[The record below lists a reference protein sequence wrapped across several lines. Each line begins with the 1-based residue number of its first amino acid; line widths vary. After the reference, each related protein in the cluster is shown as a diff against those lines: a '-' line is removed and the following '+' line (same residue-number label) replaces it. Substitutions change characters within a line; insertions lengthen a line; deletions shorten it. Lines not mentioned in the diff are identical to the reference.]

1 MEEQLQIALFEFY
14 ARLSGQIPA
23 LELAF
28 HVPNGGVRHP
38 ATGARFKAMGVKP
51 GVPDVLL
58 PVRSGLYVGLAIELK
73 AGKNK
78 PTDHQQWWLT
88 ELWVSGWYTM
98 VAYDWV
104 PAAATTLVYL
114 GHDPKAYGLPSA
126 TLQTL

>member
-14 ARLSGQIPA
+14 ARASGQIPELA
-23 LELAF
+23 LAF

-58 PVRSGLYVGLAIELK
+58 PVPNGKYTGLAIEMK
-73 AGKNK
+73 AGKNQA
-78 PTDHQQWWLT
+78 TDYQQWWLKQ
-88 ELWVSGWYTM
+88 LQVCGWYTM
-98 VAYDWV
+98 VAHDWV
-104 PAAATTLVYL
+104 PAAVTTLVYL
-114 GHDPKAYGLPSA
+114 GRDPKAYGLPSA